1 MGMRIGT
8 GADAHRFGPG
18 RPLML
23 GTVNVPHDEGLVGHS
38 DGDVVAHAL
47 CDALLAAAG
56 EPDIGVVFPSGDPA
70 WEGASGARLLAVVME
85 RVRGAGMAVVNAHAV
100 AVCERP
106 RLAPHRGAM
115 EAALSELVGAPV
127 GVHAT
132 TTDGMGALGRG
143 EGVACHAVALLET
156 GVSGGAEN
164 GDGPRLH
171 STLSKRREPLEPGP
185 EGVVRIYV
193 CGPTV
198 YGPIHIGNARPYVV
212 FSVLKRYLER
222 RGMRVK
228 LVSNLTDVNDK
239 IYDAAHAEGVP
250 SDELARR
257 YSARYVADTDR
268 LGLGRPDAEPTVT
281 ETMPRIIE
289 LIGTL
294 VDAGLAYPSG
304 GDVYYRVGRFP
315 GYGRLSGRRPD
326 ELEPQEPG
334 PGKESP
340 LDFALWKGRK
350 PEEDTWWDSPWGPGR
365 PGWHIECSAMSEATL
380 GLGFE
385 IHGGGIDLIFPHHE
399 NEIAQSEG
407 AHGGHMADIWMH
419 NEMLELG
426 DEKMSKSLGNIAPL
440 SDVLDRWPA
449 EVVIAFFLTSHYRS
463 RLPFS
468 EERMEEAAAVV
479 ERLRNALVALD
490 RATAGRGE
498 GTDPAL
504 TAAVIESRAAF
515 FDALDD
521 DFGTPAAFAALFDL
535 VRAANRAIAG
545 REAGAGQLRDARREL
560 LELLDVLGL
569 ASIDPGPAAA
579 VPDEVM
585 ELLGRREDARTARDF
600 AAADA
605 ARDRVRELGF
615 EITDTPEGP
624 QVRPA

>member
-1 MGMRIGT
+1 M
-8 GADAHRFGPG
+8 
-18 RPLML
+18 
-23 GTVNVPHDEGLVGHS
+23 S
-38 DGDVVAHAL
+38 
-47 CDALLAAAG
+47 
-56 EPDIGVVFPSGDPA
+56 
-70 WEGASGARLLAVVME
+70 
-85 RVRGAGMAVVNAHAV
+85 
-100 AVCERP
+100 
-106 RLAPHRGAM
+106 
-115 EAALSELVGAPV
+115 
-127 GVHAT
+127 
-132 TTDGMGALGRG
+132 
-143 EGVACHAVALLET
+143 
-156 GVSGGAEN
+156 

-185 EGVVRIYV
+185 DGAVGIYV

-198 YGPIHIGNARPYVV
+198 YGPIHIGNARPFVV

-239 IYDAAHAEGVP
+239 IYDAARAAGVP
-250 SDELARR
+250 SADLARR
-257 YSARYVADTDR
+257 YSRAYVDDTDR

-281 ETMPRIIE
+281 ETMPEIVA
-289 LIGTL
+289 LIGAL
-294 VDAGLAYPSG
+294 VEAGLAYPAD
-304 GDVYYRVGRFP
+304 GDVYYRVARFP
-315 GYGRLSGRRPD
+315 GYGSLSGRRLD
-326 ELEPQEPG
+326 EMEPQEPG

-350 PEEDTWWDSPWGPGR
+350 PGEDTWWESPWGPGR
-365 PGWHIECSAMSEATL
+365 PGWHIECSAMAEAAL
-380 GLGFE
+380 GRGFAV
-385 IHGGGIDLIFPHHE
+385 HGGGIDLVFPHHE

-407 AHGGHMADIWMH
+407 AHGGRMAAIWMH

-426 DEKMSKSLGNIAPL
+426 DEKMSKSTGNIAPL
-440 SDVLDRWPA
+440 SEVLDRWPA

-468 EERMEEAAAVV
+468 DDRMAEAAAVV
-479 ERLRNALVALD
+479 ERLRNALGALD
-490 RATAGRGE
+490 RAVAGRPAE
-498 GTDPAL
+498 GTDPDLAR
-504 TAAVIESRAAF
+504 AVIAARSAF

-545 REAGAGQLRDARREL
+545 DAAGASQLRDARREL

-569 ASIDPGPAAA
+569 ASIEPAPGPA
-579 VPDEVM
+579 VPEAVM
-585 ELLGRREDARTARDF
+585 ELLGRREDARAARDF

-624 QVRPA
+624 TVRPA